1 MGTAVLSHV
10 QHLVVILC
18 LDALLDESIL
28 CEVTLIVEIWQ
39 MLLQEETGLDVV
51 FQNVHVVILSQF
63 S

>member
-10 QHLVVILC
+10 QHLVVILR

-28 CEVTLIVEIWQ
+28 CEVTLIVKIWH

>member
-10 QHLVVILC
+10 QHLVVILR
-18 LDALLDESIL
+18 LDTLLDESIL
-28 CEVTLIVEIWQ
+28 CDVTLIVEIWH

>member
-1 MGTAVLSHV
+1 MGIAVLSHV
-10 QHLVVILC
+10 QHLVVILS

-28 CEVTLIVEIWQ
+28 CEVTLIVEIWH